1 MTMVLNYACRHRWVD
16 YNPAEHVER
25 LRDTRV
31 LGDQPLDANILG
43 PDEVRRLI
51 EAARDRYKVIIQIAI
66 FTGMRQ
72 GEILGLQWGD
82 VDWNGRQIHVR
93 RAWKEGAFT
102 EPKTRNSIRRV
113 DFPEFLVLELKKWRL
128 QCPKGD
134 LDLVFPSENGNPAMR
149 ISCSEGSIRHCAE
162 QGFEGFAF
170 TTCEQQHPLRFL
182 RCHAGVADAS
192 RERGHG
198 VHRESGRDRWI
209 WVPMS

>member
-51 EAARDRYKVIIQIAI
+51 EAARDRYKVIIQVAI

-102 EPKTRNSIRRV
+102 EPKTRNSIRRR
-113 DFPEFLVLELKKWRL
+113 FP
-128 QCPKGD
+128 
-134 LDLVFPSENGNPAMR
+134 
-149 ISCSEGSIRHCAE
+149 
-162 QGFEGFAF
+162 
-170 TTCEQQHPLRFL
+170 
-182 RCHAGVADAS
+182 
-192 RERGHG
+192 
-198 VHRESGRDRWI
+198 
-209 WVPMS
+209 